1 MKCFEHNMRS
11 VPVENQLVFLII
23 SVEEFGVID
32 LPTQKRPVS
41 FALLEGVLS
50 TNMTKWHDLH
60 GIN

>member
-1 MKCFEHNMRS
+1 MRS